1 MQRLID
7 GVTGG
12 LLLGGF
18 GWLFFAKQVSKWGYA
33 GSADLIAFCAG
44 FFVGA
49 LLGLGLSSWMR
60 TRSEQRLISPYG
72 MTMSILAI
80 LFWLIPMAMTGALKA
95 KLHSFPVAV
104 RNQYRISCLFTH
116 SSKYWHTIHYQ
127 VRLKD
132 EIAWQ
137 EGPLDGFFDLDIF
150 GYRSKLNRI
159 VLASRATK
167 TSGKLY
173 SKNRKRLEELSVFI
187 GERWGLLYPEDP
199 PVMEVRFFRVGHK
212 VGEAHCMSRE
222 PWSRP
227 PLESIPEV
235 KRELIHRVVLE
246 RIR

>member
-7 GVTGG
+7 GVMGG
-12 LLLGGF
+12 VLLSGF
-18 GWLFFAKQVSKWGYA
+18 GWLFFAKQVAKWGYA
-33 GSADLIAFCAG
+33 DSAVLISCLMG
-44 FFVGA
+44 FVLGA
-49 LLGLGLSSWMR
+49 ALGGVLSPWMR
-60 TRSEQRLISPYG
+60 LRSEQRLVSPYG
-72 MTMSILAI
+72 MTMSILAV
-80 LFWLIPMAMTGALKA
+80 LFWLIPMGMTGTMKA
-95 KLHSFPVAV
+95 KLHSIPPAV

-116 SSKYWHTIHYQ
+116 SSKSWHTVHYQ

-137 EGPLDGFFDLDIF
+137 EGPLNGFFDLDIF

-159 VLASRATK
+159 VLASRSK
-167 TSGKLY
+167 RKSGQLY
-173 SKNRKRLEELSVFI
+173 SKNRKRLEELGVFI
-187 GERWGLLYPEDP
+187 GDRWAVLSPEDP

-222 PWSRP
+222 AWSRP

>member
-1 MQRLID
+1 M
-7 GVTGG
+7 
-12 LLLGGF
+12 
-18 GWLFFAKQVSKWGYA
+18 
-33 GSADLIAFCAG
+33 
-44 FFVGA
+44 
-49 LLGLGLSSWMR
+49 
-60 TRSEQRLISPYG
+60 G
-72 MTMSILAI
+72 MTGNEGETAQ
-80 LFWLIPMAMTGALKA
+80 
-95 KLHSFPVAV
+95 FPAAV

-116 SSKYWHTIHYQ
+116 SSKLAHVHYQ
-127 VRLKD
+127 VRLK
-132 EIAWQ
+132 EEMAWQ

-159 VLASRATK
+159 VLASRAK
-167 TSGKLY
+167 NKSGKLY

-187 GERWGLLYPEDP
+187 GERWGMLYPEDP